1 MRQIST
7 WIVVIGLSAGMT
19 TPLAI
24 AQTRAPLERKIVLKV
39 APVYPPLAKRMS
51 VKGVV
56 KVEVVVRAN
65 GTVKS
70 AKIIGGNPVLL
81 DSALDAVR
89 KWKYEPASEE
99 TIGVVEILF
108 DPY

>member
-1 MRQIST
+1 MRRINT
-7 WIVVIGLSAGMT
+7 LIVLIGLSASM
-19 TPLAI
+19 AI
-24 AQTRAPLERKIVLKV
+24 SQDTAQTRAPLDRKIVLKV
-39 APVYPPLAKRMS
+39 APVYPPLARRMN

-56 KVEVVVRAN
+56 KLEIVVRVN

-81 DSALDAVR
+81 DSAADAVR

-99 TIGVVEILF
+99 TTG
-108 DPY
+108 